1 MEGLLSTGPTR
12 LVLKKSVCADGSQH
26 FHETNRI
33 NSCYTKSLKNFF
45 LITFFLWLFAV
56 LSCLYKITIIDKTN

>member
-45 LITFFLWLFAV
+45 FDYIFFVAFCSFV
-56 LSCLYKITIIDKTN
+56 MSVQNNLY